1 MKLVVAGIALLLLGS
16 ASAESGIF
24 SGIFKGKNSL
34 PKPIDSPI
42 VRPKL
47 RHDHK
52 EGMKRLG
59 RHPESTYRSDFGNE
73 WKKIFA
79 TRHHPVPEYLY
90 QSQ

>member
-1 MKLVVAGIALLLLGS
+1 MKLVVAGLALVLLGS

-24 SGIFKGKNSL
+24 SIFQQKGGL

-47 RHDHK
+47 RDDHK
-52 EGMKRLG
+52 ANKRVG
-59 RHPESTYRSDFGNE
+59 SHPAAYVRSEYGNE
-73 WKKIFA
+73 WKKIFSA
-79 TRHHPVPEYLY
+79 RHHPIPEYLY

>member
-1 MKLVVAGIALLLLGS
+1 MKLVAAGLALVLLGS

-24 SGIFKGKNSL
+24 DMFKRRGGL

-47 RHDHK
+47 RDDHK
-52 EGMKRLG
+52 ESKRVG
-59 RHPESTYRSDFGNE
+59 RHPAAYARSDYGAE
-73 WKKIFA
+73 WKKFMTA
-79 TRHHPVPEYLY
+79 RHHPIPEYLY